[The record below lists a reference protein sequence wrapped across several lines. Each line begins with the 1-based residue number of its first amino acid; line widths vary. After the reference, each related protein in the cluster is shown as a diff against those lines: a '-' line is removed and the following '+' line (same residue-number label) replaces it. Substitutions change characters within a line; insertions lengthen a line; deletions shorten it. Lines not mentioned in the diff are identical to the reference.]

1 MRLTLGIQKESS
13 VEERTIVILDPVSVP
28 ITKKIALSPRRKD
41 IAGMKVAVV
50 DNTKPNFNIFMDR
63 IQELLMSRYKVA
75 SVSRYR
81 KPGRTVGVSH
91 AMLQEI
97 KESCD
102 IAITG
107 LGD

>member
-1 MRLTLGIQKESS
+1 
-13 VEERTIVILDPVSVP
+13 VETGNIVILDPVSIP
-28 ITKKIALSPRRKD
+28 KTKKIALNPRPRN
-41 IAGMKVAVV
+41 IEGMRVAVV
-50 DNTKPNFNIFMDR
+50 DNTKPNFNLFMDR
-63 IQELLMSRYKVA
+63 IQEILVSRYKVA

-91 AMLQEI
+91 AILDEI
-97 KESCD
+97 KANCD